1 MLGRRSRGERSAAGT
16 TEVTEQA
23 TAGETGLPAPTPL
36 RRASAFL
43 HRHAGVRG
51 AGLLAAPLLW
61 MGAIYLVALA
71 ALFVTAF
78 WKVDF
83 GVTVTRQW
91 NLDNFRKLWEQ
102 DVYRT
107 VVIRTI
113 LIAAGVTVVD
123 ALLALPI
130 AFYMAKVASP
140 VVSKLLVVA
149 ILTPLWASYLVKAF
163 AWRAMLTPGGVLE
176 SAIGWTPG
184 FGLTAVVITLAYLW
198 LPFMVLPIYAGFER
212 LPDSLLEAS
221 SDLGARPARTLRSVA
236 LPMVVPSLVAGS
248 IFTFSLSLGDYIT
261 VKNVGGKTQMLGN
274 LVFDRQATDVPFAA
288 ALATLSVVIMVIY
301 LALVRRTGALE
312 NL

>member
-1 MLGRRSRGERSAAGT
+1 MSD
-16 TEVTEQA
+16 QA
-23 TAGETGLPAPTPL
+23 TAAETGLPAPTML

-43 HRHAGVRG
+43 HRHSGVRA

-91 NLDNFRKLWEQ
+91 NLDNFRKLAEQ
-102 DVYRT
+102 EVYRT
-107 VVIRTI
+107 VVLRTVM
-113 LIAAGVTVVD
+113 IAAVVTVVD
-123 ALLALPI
+123 ALLALPL

-140 VVSKLLVVA
+140 VTSKLLVVA

-163 AWRAMLTPGGVLE
+163 AWRAMLTPGGVVE
-176 SAIGWTPG
+176 SAFGWTPG
-184 FGLTAVVITLAYLW
+184 FGLTAVIITLAYLW

-221 SDLGARPARTLRSVA
+221 SDLGAKPGRTLRSVA

-288 ALATLSVVIMVIY
+288 ALAILSVVIMVVY
-301 LALVRRTGALE
+301 LTLVRRTGALE

>member
-1 MLGRRSRGERSAAGT
+1 MASTSTAAHESDLPP
-16 TEVTEQA
+16 TE
-23 TAGETGLPAPTPL
+23 GL

-43 HRHAGVRG
+43 HRHTGVR
-51 AGLLAAPLLW
+51 AAALVSAPLLW
-61 MGAIYLVALA
+61 LGLIYLVALA
-71 ALFVTAF
+71 ALFITAF

-83 GVTVTRQW
+83 GVSVTRAW
-91 NLDNFRKLWEQ
+91 NLDNFRRLYEE

-107 VVIRTI
+107 VVLRTVAV
-113 LIAAGVTVVD
+113 AAAVTVID
-123 ALLALPI
+123 AIFALPV
-130 AFYMAKVASP
+130 AFYMAKLAGP

-149 ILTPLWASYLVKAF
+149 MLTPLWASYLVKAF
-163 AWRAMLTPGGVLE
+163 AWRAMVTPGGVLE
-176 SAIGWTPG
+176 SAFGWTPG

-198 LPFMVLPIYAGFER
+198 LPYMVLPLYAGFEK
-212 LPDSLLEAS
+212 LPNSLLEAS
-221 SDLGARPARTLRSVA
+221 SDLGAPPARTLRTVA
-236 LPMVVPSLVAGS
+236 LPLVVPSLIAGS

-274 LVFDRQATDVPFAA
+274 LVFDRQATDIPFAA